1 MTYNAPIADI
11 RFALDQ
17 IVGFNQ
23 VIATGAYDGLDQ
35 DLVETVLAEAAKL
48 AGQVMAPLNSVG
60 DAQGARLEADGVKTA
75 PGFAAAYRAFVD
87 GGWNAVPF
95 APDHGGQGLP
105 WTLAIAIQE
114 MWHASNMA
122 LGLCPM
128 LSQGAVEAISAH
140 GDAAMKARYL
150 DKLVSGEWTGTMNL
164 TEPQAGSDVGALSAR
179 AVKQGDGSYR
189 IFGTKIYI
197 TYGDHD
203 MAENILHLVLARLPD
218 APIGTRGISL
228 FLVPK
233 FLVNDDGSLGAR
245 NDAYCV
251 GIEHKLGIHGS
262 PTCTMAYG
270 EKGGAIGYLIGAEN
284 RGMACMFTMMNN
296 ARLSVGLQG
305 VAIAER
311 AFQQALAYANERRQG
326 KPFGLQHDVREMIPI
341 VAHPDVRRMLLTMKS
356 TTASTRAICYATAV
370 ALDLSRTDP
379 DEAAREGHR
388 NRADLLTPIA
398 KGFSTDM
405 GVEMASLGVQIHGGA
420 GFVEQT
426 GAAQHLRD
434 ARIAPIY
441 EGTNGIQAIDL
452 ATRKVTMNGG
462 AAIKS
467 LIDDLRAIDAQ
478 ARHRTTADFTVI
490 VTHLGPALDAFAA
503 NADWLIAQAK
513 SRAYEALAGATPFL
527 RQAGLV
533 IGGAYLVKGAI
544 AAADLIDQGD
554 ARVDYLTS
562 KIALARFFVENMTS
576 QAAGLTPSIQAGSD
590 PLYAI
595 DSEILSA

>member
-1 MTYNAPIADI
+1 MSYKAPIADI
-11 RFALDQ
+11 RFTLDQ
-17 IVGFNQ
+17 IVDFDAL
-23 VIATGAYDGLDQ
+23 IATQAFEGLDS
-35 DLVETVLAEAAKL
+35 DLVETILNEAGKL
-48 AGQVMAPLNSVG
+48 AASVMAPLNMVG
-60 DAQGARLEADGVKTA
+60 DENGARLEDRSVKTA

-95 APDHGGQGLP
+95 SADHGGQGLP
-105 WTLAIAIQE
+105 WTLAIAVQE
-114 MWHASNMA
+114 MWHAANMA

-140 GDAAMKARYL
+140 GSPALKAIYL
-150 DKLVSGEWTGTMNL
+150 DRLVSGEWTGTMNL
-164 TEPQAGSDVGALSAR
+164 TEPQAGSDVGALTTR
-179 AVKQGDGSYR
+179 AVPQADGTYR
-189 IFGTKIYI
+189 IYGTKIYI
-197 TYGDHD
+197 TFGDHD

-218 APIGTRGISL
+218 AMIGTRGISL

-233 FLVNDDGSLGAR
+233 FLVNADGTLGAR
-245 NDAYCV
+245 NDAYCI
-251 GIEHKLGIHGS
+251 GLEEKLGIHGS
-262 PTCTMAYG
+262 PTCTMAFG
-270 EKGGAIGYLIGAEN
+270 EGEGAIGYLVGAEN

-311 AFQQALAYANERRQG
+311 AFQLGLAYANDRRQG

-356 TTASTRAICYATAV
+356 TIAATRAICFATAM
-370 ALDLSRTDP
+370 ALDLARAHP
-379 DEAAREGHR
+379 DAETREAQRL
-388 NRADLLTPIA
+388 RADLLTPIA

-420 GFVEQT
+420 GFIERT

-452 ATRKVTMNGG
+452 ASRKVGLGNG
-462 AAIKS
+462 AAIAA
-467 LIDDLRAIDAQ
+467 LIADMRAIAADAHKITSPDFAVICAHLDPAIDA
-478 ARHRTTADFTVI
+478 F
-490 VTHLGPALDAFAA
+490 GES
-503 NADWLIAQAK
+503 ADWLLAVAK
-513 SRAYEALAGATPFL
+513 TAAYEALAGATPFL

-533 IGGAYLVKGAI
+533 LGGALLVKGAVAASALI
-544 AAADLIDQGD
+544 AAGD
-554 ARVDYLTS
+554 SRKDYLAS
-562 KIALARFFVENMTS
+562 KIALARFFIENMSS
-576 QAAGLTPSIQAGSD
+576 QAKGLSVSIKAGTD

-595 DSEILSA
+595 NPDMLSA